1 MKTNGKDPLNLIVC
15 GVGGQGNV
23 LMSRFLARAFVKKGY
38 QVAIGETFGASQ
50 RGGAVMSHLRI
61 SRKRLYSPLIPEGDG
76 HIVVGL
82 EPMETIRILGRY
94 GNPDILVITNTR
106 PVYPM
111 STITGEAKYPNLEEL
126 KKAIAELS
134 AKHWFLDATQ
144 ISLEMGNPIL
154 SNMIMLG
161 AVVQTEVI
169 ELSKADMEEIIR
181 ETFPEKI
188 ANTNVEALTR
198 GMQAVAKQ

>member
-1 MKTNGKDPLNLIVC
+1 MKTNGKDPLNVIVC

-38 QVAIGETFGASQ
+38 QVTIGETFGASQ
-50 RGGAVMSHLRI
+50 RGGPVMSHLRI
-61 SRKRLYSPLIPEGDG
+61 SPKRLYSPLIPLGDG

-82 EPMETIRILGRY
+82 EPMETMRILGDY
-94 GNPDILVITNTR
+94 GNPNIAIIVNMR

-111 STITGEAKYPNLEEL
+111 NTITGEAKYPQTEEF
-126 KKAIAELS
+126 KKALTELS
-134 AKHWFLDATQ
+134 SRQWFLDATK

-161 AVVQTEVI
+161 ALVQTKVV
-169 ELSKADMEEIIR
+169 ELSKADMEEIIH
-181 ETFPEKI
+181 ETFPQKI
-188 ANTNVEALTR
+188 ADTNIEALTR
-198 GMQAVAKQ
+198 GMQAVAK

>member
-38 QVAIGETFGASQ
+38 QVVIGETFGASQ
-50 RGGAVMSHLRI
+50 RGGPVMSHLRI
-61 SRKRLYSPLIPEGDG
+61 SRERLYSPLIPEGDG

-82 EPMETIRILGRY
+82 EPMETMRILGEY
-94 GNPDILVITNTR
+94 GNPDVAVIANTR

-111 STITGEAKYPNLEEL
+111 NTITGEAKYPETEEF
-126 KKAIAELS
+126 KKAITELS
-134 AKHWFLDATQ
+134 SRHWFLDATQ
-144 ISLEMGNPIL
+144 ISLDMGNPIL
-154 SNMIMLG
+154 SNMIILG
-161 AVVQTEVI
+161 ALVQTGVV

-188 ANTNVEALTR
+188 ANTNVEALSR
-198 GMQAVAKQ
+198 GMQAVAK

>member
-1 MKTNGKDPLNLIVC
+1 MKTNGKDPLNFIVC

-61 SRKRLYSPLIPEGDG
+61 SKKRLYSPLIPEGDG

-82 EPMETIRILGRY
+82 EPMETMRILGRY
-94 GNPDILVITNTR
+94 GNPDIAVISNTR

-111 STITGEAKYPNLEEL
+111 STITGEAKYPGIEEL
-126 KKAIAELS
+126 KKAITELS
-134 AKHWFLDATQ
+134 ASQWFLDATQ
-144 ISLEMGNPIL
+144 ISLDMGNPIL
-154 SNMIMLG
+154 ANMIILG
-161 AVVQTEVI
+161 ALVQTEVVD
-169 ELSKADMEEIIR
+169 LSKADMEEIIR

-188 ANTNVEALTR
+188 AKTNIEALSR
-198 GMQAVAKQ
+198 GMQAISK